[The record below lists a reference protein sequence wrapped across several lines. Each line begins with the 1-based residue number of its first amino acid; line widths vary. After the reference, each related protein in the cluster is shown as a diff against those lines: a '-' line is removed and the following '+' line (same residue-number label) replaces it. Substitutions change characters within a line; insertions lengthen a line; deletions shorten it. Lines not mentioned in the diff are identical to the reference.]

1 MLRRLISPTNTRA
14 RIYDREG
21 VLLLDS
27 RSLYGRGD
35 VLRFDLPTPQAERP
49 GFFERQWLSIRKWLT
64 RGDLPIYRNSA
75 RRTARAIPRSS
86 RR

>member
-1 MLRRLISPTNTRA
+1 MKTALDFLINPERVAPVLRRLISPTNTRA

-35 VLRFDLPTPQAERP
+35 VLRYDLPDRTT
-49 GFFERQWLSIRKWLT
+49 G
-64 RGDLPIYRNSA
+64 SA
-75 RRTARAIPRSS
+75 SS
-86 RR
+86 KSS